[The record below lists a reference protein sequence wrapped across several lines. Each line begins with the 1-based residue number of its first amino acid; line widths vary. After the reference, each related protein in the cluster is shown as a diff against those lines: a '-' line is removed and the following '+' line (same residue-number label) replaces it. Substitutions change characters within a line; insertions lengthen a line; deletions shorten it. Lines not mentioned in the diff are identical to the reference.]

1 MTPEVTF
8 YLSMILQH
16 SSSSRLLSPLLQ
28 ASIMKVLLG
37 VMSMGKCV
45 EFSKYLE

>member
-16 SSSSRLLSPLLQ
+16 SRSSRLLSPLLQ
-28 ASIMKVLLG
+28 GSIMKVLLG
-37 VMSMGKCV
+37 VVTMRKCV
-45 EFSKYLE
+45 VFSKYL